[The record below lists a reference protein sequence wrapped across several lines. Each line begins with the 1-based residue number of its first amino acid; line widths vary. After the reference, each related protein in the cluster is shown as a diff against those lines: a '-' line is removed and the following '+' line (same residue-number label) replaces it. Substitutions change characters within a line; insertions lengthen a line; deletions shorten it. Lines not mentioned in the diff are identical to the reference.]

1 MLTTLT
7 VLTCSTYHSRIRSG
21 DPPLGRRSARA
32 SLRRS
37 LHASCRTPARQS
49 LARTTSMRTCATVLP
64 KVLPH
69 HLTIA
74 PRLVIPAR
82 PCLCLPVPS
91 HTPSSYA
98 FLCQVRGGMDSR
110 PRGACWQRWVS
121 TCWEH
126 PPQAG
131 AGADRGAP
139 LRPSCS
145 RSTPSHPS
153 SHPSRRQRRT
163 ICRRA
168 LARTTLSSTSG

>member
-32 SLRRS
+32 PLRRS

-98 FLCQVRGGMDSR
+98 FLCQVSGGMDSR

-121 TCWEH
+121 TCWDH
-126 PPQAG
+126 PPQ

-153 SHPSRRQRRT
+153 SNPSRRQRRT